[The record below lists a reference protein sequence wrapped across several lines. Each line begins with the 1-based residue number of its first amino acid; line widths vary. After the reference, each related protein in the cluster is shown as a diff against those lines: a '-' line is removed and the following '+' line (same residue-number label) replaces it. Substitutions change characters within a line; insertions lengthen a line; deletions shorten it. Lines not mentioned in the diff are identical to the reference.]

1 MERSYECTN
10 CMKTFT
16 ISSVSEPSAEIPET
30 KVSRRGRQALS
41 QARAACALT
50 PAAALFAQK
59 SLSISLDTHVREG
72 QDHLEVSP
80 F

>member
-30 KVSRRGRQALS
+30 KVSPRARQALS

-59 SLSISLDTHVREG
+59 SLSINLDTHVREG